1 MDVLQRFRSRV
12 AAGLSLVEPDLIG
25 HVQLFQEP
33 QNPMRSRVAEVM
45 HNQHDQFPEHD
56 VPVARI
62 DVVASRASGIGTL
75 YLRGKRPDSEQS
87 TTVIAEI
94 ASMTASW
101 RSEERRVGKEC
112 VSTCR
117 SRWSPYH

>member
-56 VPVARI
+56 VPVART
-62 DVVASRASGIGTL
+62 DVVASRASGIGPL
-75 YLRGKRPDSEQS
+75 YLRGKRPDSEQDRKS
-87 TTVIAEI
+87 TRLNSSHKCEFR
-94 ASMTASW
+94 M
-101 RSEERRVGKEC
+101 
-112 VSTCR
+112 
-117 SRWSPYH
+117 PYSDY

>member
-87 TTVIAEI
+87 TTAIGR
-94 ASMTASW
+94 ASC
-101 RSEERRVGKEC
+101 RERVC
-112 VSTCR
+112 QYV
-117 SRWSPYH
+117 

>member
-1 MDVLQRFRSRV
+1 
-12 AAGLSLVEPDLIG
+12 
-25 HVQLFQEP
+25 
-33 QNPMRSRVAEVM
+33 MRSRVAEVM

-101 RSEERRVGKEC
+101 RRASIALGYRLLHRSEERRGGKRGGQTVEYRWVGE
-112 VSTCR
+112 
-117 SRWSPYH
+117 

>member
-1 MDVLQRFRSRV
+1 
-12 AAGLSLVEPDLIG
+12 
-25 HVQLFQEP
+25 
-33 QNPMRSRVAEVM
+33 MRSRVAEVM

-101 RSEERRVGKEC
+101 RRASIALRSEEHTSELQSVM
-112 VSTCR
+112 R
-117 SRWSPYH
+117 SSYAVFCLNTKQ

>member
-1 MDVLQRFRSRV
+1 
-12 AAGLSLVEPDLIG
+12 
-25 HVQLFQEP
+25 
-33 QNPMRSRVAEVM
+33 MRSRVAEVM

-101 RSEERRVGKEC
+101 RRASIALGYRLRNDCTAACAMTAPKNRDRKRVGEGKVC
-112 VSTCR
+112 QYV
-117 SRWSPYH
+117 